1 MLFFGVDFVCLDKCI
16 SKLITHSQNI
26 LQELIMCHE
35 MCIFID
41 VPEEV
46 LSVVFALSM
55 YDDLKFTD
63 YNMNSLTGLGFGFMW
78 IQVLIN
84 YFVL

>member
-1 MLFFGVDFVCLDKCI
+1 
-16 SKLITHSQNI
+16 
-26 LQELIMCHE
+26 
-35 MCIFID
+35 MCIFIA